1 MGEPTATV
9 DTITLEVFRYRP
21 EESSERTYQ
30 KYVVPYR
37 TDWVVLDAL
46 NWIKDNVDGTLSYRW
61 SCRMG
66 VCGSCGMLVNDV
78 PVLSCARF
86 LREYYPN
93 PIRIEPLDHF
103 PVERDLMIEMESFL
117 ERLKSVHPW
126 IIRREGEERSL
137 DDGEHR
143 QSPNQLAQFKQ
154 FSMCINCMLCYSACP
169 VMALCPHLWRAL
181 RARWQQGVNRRP
193 DHWRPG
199 CTRSSPSRCP
209 PRRTSRRRQPPG

>member
-1 MGEPTATV
+1 
-9 DTITLEVFRYRP
+9 
-21 EESSERTYQ
+21 
-30 KYVVPYR
+30 
-37 TDWVVLDAL
+37 
-46 NWIKDNVDGTLSYRW
+46 
-61 SCRMG
+61 
-66 VCGSCGMLVNDV
+66 MLVNDV

-169 VMALCPHLWRAL
+169 VMALEPGFLGPAATALGMRYILDSRDQGKEERLDVISSHDGAWQCTFVGECSTVCPKDVDPAGALQQAKVLGTIEWYKSLLWPWAKRK
-181 RARWQQGVNRRP
+181 RK
-193 DHWRPG
+193 
-199 CTRSSPSRCP
+199 
-209 PRRTSRRRQPPG
+209 